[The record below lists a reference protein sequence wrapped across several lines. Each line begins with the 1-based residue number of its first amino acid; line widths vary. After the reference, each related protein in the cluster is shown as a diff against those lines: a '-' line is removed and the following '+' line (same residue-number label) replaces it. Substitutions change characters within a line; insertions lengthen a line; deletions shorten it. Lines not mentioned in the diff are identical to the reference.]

1 MSTFD
6 IAIPEKIAAIAKPNI
21 IKIGTIAVIK
31 INIPAKETTI
41 VKILT
46 NSPFSASVTTFDA
59 ATLPLALF

>member
-21 IKIGTIAVIK
+21 IKIGIIAVIK
-31 INIPAKETTI
+31 INIPAKVTII

-46 NSPFSASVTTFDA
+46 SSPFNASVTIFDA
-59 ATLPLALF
+59 AISPLAL

>member
-31 INIPAKETTI
+31 INIPAKVTII

-46 NSPFSASVTTFDA
+46 NSPFSASVTIFDA
-59 ATLPLALF
+59 AISPLAL

>member
-31 INIPAKETTI
+31 INIPAKVTII

-46 NSPFSASVTTFDA
+46 NSPF
-59 ATLPLALF
+59 

>member
-21 IKIGTIAVIK
+21 IKIGTMAVIK
-31 INIPAKETTI
+31 INIPAKETTM

-46 NSPFSASVTTFDA
+46 NSPFSASVTTFDG
-59 ATLPLALF
+59 ATVPLAL